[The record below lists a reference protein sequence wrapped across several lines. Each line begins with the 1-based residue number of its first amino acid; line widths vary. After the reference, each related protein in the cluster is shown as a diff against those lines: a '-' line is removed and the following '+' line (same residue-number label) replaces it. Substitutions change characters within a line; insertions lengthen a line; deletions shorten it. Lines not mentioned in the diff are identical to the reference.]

1 MAKKEDTKIILE
13 RTYNVPL
20 RKRVQF
26 SPRHKRAKKAVNVL
40 RDFLKKHMKASEIRI
55 GKYANLEIWKHGIK
69 NVPHHIKV
77 DARKDD
83 KGMVFAELAGAPAEK
98 KAEVKKTDVKKEGKI
113 IEEAKSEKETP
124 SAKKDE
130 VPKDVQIEKEEL
142 KELKKDPPK
151 VPKEAK
157 SKIVKSKET
166 SAIK

>member
-1 MAKKEDTKIILE
+1 MAKKEETKIILE

-26 SPRHKRAKKAVNVL
+26 SPRYKRAKKAVNVL
-40 RDFLKKHMKASEIRI
+40 RDFLKKHMKSDEVKI
-55 GKYANLEIWKHGIK
+55 GKYANLELWKHGIK

-77 DARKDD
+77 DVKKDD
-83 KGMVFAELAGAPAEK
+83 KGVVFAELSGAPVEK
-98 KAEVKKTDVKKEGKI
+98 KVEGKKEIAAIKK
-113 IEEAKSEKETP
+113 EEKAQ
-124 SAKKDE
+124 E

-142 KELKKDPPK
+142 KELQKQPPK

-166 SAIK
+166 NAIK

>member
-1 MAKKEDTKIILE
+1 MAKKEETKIILE

-40 RDFLKKHMKASEIRI
+40 RDFLKKHMKATDVKI
-55 GKYANLEIWKHGIK
+55 GRYANLEIWKHGIK

-77 DARKDD
+77 DVKKDD
-83 KGMVFAELAGAPAEK
+83 KGVVFAELAGAPAEK
-98 KAEVKKTDVKKEGKI
+98 KAEVKKAEIKKEEKMP
-113 IEEAKSEKETP
+113 EEKETIA
-124 SAKKDE
+124 AKKDE
-130 VPKDVQIEKEEL
+130 KPKEVPKDIQIEKEEL